1 MLASR
6 ISNIAIY
13 VTLLCVTSSVA
24 AGIPFPE
31 NDPTIVQTVLVP
43 FKDFPEIPDL
53 SADYPE
59 ISEPSADSPEPPE
72 TIFFP
77 GEQLFDVTDYGA
89 VADGNTDSS
98 SAFLSAWDAACAH
111 AENATLYIPEGEFLL
126 GPVTFSGP
134 CSNGK
139 SPNVEIRGTLMA
151 QPELD
156 AFPDSNWIKFE
167 QLNGINVAGGNEEAI
182 LDAQGGVEAWKQPSC
197 SKSEKCEKLVTS
209 LRFSNVSN
217 GNISNIALLNGK
229 GFHVVF
235 QDCNNINIYKVNI
248 TAPGDSPN
256 TDGIHASQS
265 TEINITSSI
274 IGVGDDCVSIG
285 PGSVNISVFRIS
297 CGPGHGISVG
307 SLGRNPNEKDVT
319 GISVRNCTINGTQNG
334 VRVKT
339 WPGSTASKAFNFT
352 FQDII
357 MSNVSNPIIIDQEY
371 CPSHN
376 CKTSEASLVKL
387 SDIEFKNIS
396 GTYNSK
402 SKVTLHCSTSVPC
415 ENIKFE
421 DIHLNYTKKPEIL
434 GKFCSM

>member
-77 GEQLFDVTDYGA
+77 GEQLFDITDYGA

-297 CGPGHGISVG
+297 CGPGHGIS
-307 SLGRNPNEKDVT
+307 
-319 GISVRNCTINGTQNG
+319 
-334 VRVKT
+334 
-339 WPGSTASKAFNFT
+339 
-352 FQDII
+352 
-357 MSNVSNPIIIDQEY
+357 
-371 CPSHN
+371 
-376 CKTSEASLVKL
+376 
-387 SDIEFKNIS
+387 
-396 GTYNSK
+396 
-402 SKVTLHCSTSVPC
+402 TSVPC